1 MKQYLSLLWMNL
13 ASIPAR
19 LGLIATIV
27 IGVGCAVGVLVSM
40 LAMGAGAQR
49 QVMGNVRP
57 DRVNV
62 FSVGAQGAMQSS
74 IPRDIAAQI
83 RDLPGIRRNAAGKPI
98 AMSQIMV
105 FIQARDKVS
114 GAKINFPLIGAT
126 QEMTD
131 YSPELHLTSG
141 RLFRPGLREL
151 IAGNVCARK
160 FAGFALGDKRPMRGG
175 DWTIVG
181 TFDMG
186 TTEGSCLVFADT
198 EVLMTAFGRNTF
210 NQVAVMLDSPARFA
224 AFADAVK
231 TNPTMHAEVK
241 TEAEVMEQN
250 ISQLRGMLNFVSYFV
265 GTIMAV
271 AATLGAVNSL
281 YAVVDSRRRE
291 LATLR
296 ALGFRAV
303 PVVASI
309 LTESILLAL
318 PGALLGV
325 GLAWVL
331 FNGLTASP
339 FGFSFHL
346 AVTAS
351 TVATGITWAL
361 VMGVLGGFL
370 PAVRAARVPVTVA
383 LRAI

>member
-210 NQVAVMLDSPARFA
+210 NQVAAMLDSPARFA

-351 TVATGITWAL
+351 TVATGVTWAL

-370 PAVRAARVPVTVA
+370 PALRAARVPVTVA